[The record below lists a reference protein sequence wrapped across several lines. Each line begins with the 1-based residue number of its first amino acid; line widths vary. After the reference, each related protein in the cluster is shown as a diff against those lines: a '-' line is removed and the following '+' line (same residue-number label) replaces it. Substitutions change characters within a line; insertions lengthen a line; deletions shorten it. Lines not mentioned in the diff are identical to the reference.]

1 MEFSFTPNESNK
13 DPLKEYGRNLTDLAM
28 QNKLEPVINR
38 DDEIRSLI
46 RILSRKT
53 KNNPVLVGEPGVGKT
68 AIVEGLARKIVENE
82 VPEDLK
88 GKDIIELDMT
98 SMIAGTQFRG
108 QFEERIKAVLKKVEA
123 SNGNIILFIDEI
135 HMIVGAGST
144 NEGSMDAANI
154 LKPMMARGQLHLIG
168 ATTLDEYR
176 EKIEKDPALERRMQ
190 KVMIEEPSIDDTITI
205 LRGIKERYET
215 YHEVKIEDEAL
226 VAAANLSARYISDRF
241 LPDKA
246 IDLIDEAA
254 ANIKTEMNYLPEEL
268 QKVQQNIARLEIE
281 KVALKNEKET
291 KKNQDRIATIDKE
304 LSVLKEKEKLL
315 KANWDEEKEDIQKLS
330 STKQNIEQLKSK
342 LPILQSEGKYVEAS
356 KIMYVLIP
364 ELQKTLKF
372 YENKI
377 NNKKHRLIKEL
388 VDAEEVATIVSRW
401 TKIPVSKL
409 LEAQKEKLMN
419 LEKSLSKRVKG
430 QDEAIKLVAETIR
443 RAKANI
449 NDPNRPIG
457 SFLFLG
463 PTGVGKTEL
472 AKALAE
478 NLFDDENRII
488 RLDMSEYMEKHSV
501 SKLIGSPPGY
511 IGYEKGGQLTEKVRQ
526 NPYSIVLFDEI
537 EKANIDVLNLLLQIM
552 DNGALTDSR
561 GRIINFRNTIII
573 MTSNISAT
581 DDETLPKNAQDEQ
594 IKELKKLLLN
604 NQLKPEFVN
613 RIDEVI
619 KFNSLDK
626 KVIEQIVLLEINK
639 LKLRLFRNQNITI
652 NVDDEVIS
660 FIAKNAYDEA
670 FGARPIR
677 RYIQN
682 NLESKLASLIIDNK
696 IKSNDNIP
704 VIIDKNEIKIVTK
717 KDEFN

>member
-430 QDEAIKLVAETIR
+430 QDEAIKLVSETIR

-573 MTSNISAT
+573 MTSNIGAT

-704 VIIDKNEIKIVTK
+704 VIIDKNEIKVLTK

>member
-88 GKDIIELDMT
+88 GKDIIELDMA

-135 HMIVGAGST
+135 HMIVAAGST

-430 QDEAIKLVAETIR
+430 QDEAIKLVSETIR

-573 MTSNISAT
+573 MTSNIGAT

-704 VIIDKNEIKIVTK
+704 VIIDKNEIKVVTK

>member
-88 GKDIIELDMT
+88 GKDIIELDMA

-190 KVMIEEPSIDDTITI
+190 KVMIDEPSIDDTITI

-226 VAAANLSARYISDRF
+226 VAAANLSSRYISDRF

-304 LSVLKEKEKLL
+304 LNVLKEKEKLL

-430 QDEAIKLVAETIR
+430 QDEAIKLVSETIR

-573 MTSNISAT
+573 MTSNIGAT

>member
-88 GKDIIELDMT
+88 GKDIIELDMA

-108 QFEERIKAVLKKVEA
+108 QFEERIKAILKKVEA

-291 KKNQDRIATIDKE
+291 KKNQDRIAAIDKE
-304 LSVLKEKEKLL
+304 LNVLKVKEKLL

-430 QDEAIKLVAETIR
+430 QDEAIKLVSETIR

-463 PTGVGKTEL
+463 STGVGKTEL

-561 GRIINFRNTIII
+561 GRLINFRNTIII
-573 MTSNISAT
+573 MTSNIGAT

-660 FIAKNAYDEA
+660 FIAKNAYDET

-704 VIIDKNEIKIVTK
+704 VIIDKNEIKVVTK

>member
-1 MEFSFTPNESNK
+1 
-13 DPLKEYGRNLTDLAM
+13 
-28 QNKLEPVINR
+28 
-38 DDEIRSLI
+38 
-46 RILSRKT
+46 
-53 KNNPVLVGEPGVGKT
+53 
-68 AIVEGLARKIVENE
+68 
-82 VPEDLK
+82 
-88 GKDIIELDMT
+88 
-98 SMIAGTQFRG
+98 
-108 QFEERIKAVLKKVEA
+108 
-123 SNGNIILFIDEI
+123 
-135 HMIVGAGST
+135 
-144 NEGSMDAANI
+144 
-154 LKPMMARGQLHLIG
+154 
-168 ATTLDEYR
+168 
-176 EKIEKDPALERRMQ
+176 
-190 KVMIEEPSIDDTITI
+190 
-205 LRGIKERYET
+205 
-215 YHEVKIEDEAL
+215 
-226 VAAANLSARYISDRF
+226 
-241 LPDKA
+241 
-246 IDLIDEAA
+246 
-254 ANIKTEMNYLPEEL
+254 MNYLPEEL
-268 QKVQQNIARLEIE
+268 QKVQQSIARLEIE

-430 QDEAIKLVAETIR
+430 QDEAIKLVSETIR

-561 GRIINFRNTIII
+561 GRLINFRNTIII
-573 MTSNISAT
+573 MTSNIGAT

-704 VIIDKNEIKIVTK
+704 VIIDKNEIKVVTK

>member
-88 GKDIIELDMT
+88 GKDIIELDMA

-254 ANIKTEMNYLPEEL
+254 SNIKTEMNYLPEEL

-430 QDEAIKLVAETIR
+430 QDEAIKLVSETIR

-573 MTSNISAT
+573 MTSNIGAT

-639 LKLRLFRNQNITI
+639 LKLRLFTNQNITI

-704 VIIDKNEIKIVTK
+704 VIIDKNEIKVVTK

>member
-281 KVALKNEKET
+281 KVDLKNEKET

>member
-88 GKDIIELDMT
+88 GKDIIELDMA

-190 KVMIEEPSIDDTITI
+190 KVIIEEPSIDDTITI

-304 LSVLKEKEKLL
+304 LNVLKEKEKLL

-430 QDEAIKLVAETIR
+430 QDEAIKLVSETIR

-573 MTSNISAT
+573 MTSNIGAT